1 MTLQV
6 GVYLTP
12 TFALLEGGLTVNEAI
27 LKKISEIIIEYAKN
41 QDVIEY
47 NQVSKKLGGVITPI
61 RLNEPLGEISLR
73 CIKHGY
79 PPLSAIVVNH
89 DTRLP
94 GEGFFTWV
102 AAKMGYPTL
111 PPSKWDEFFTEQKA
125 SVFSC
130 DDWVAFLD
138 KAFSLQNN
146 KVVNSNTINLNDIL
160 KTKNYLKG
168 KRTKYYILTVKAF
181 LDTHQ
186 HGPFQYHVLVLDQ
199 DKLVNKSTIEDLTK
213 KQLLTPAKRKGLQ
226 LLFNYDSTIKNDDIT
241 MMHYKPDR
249 PGEEL
254 WEKEQKNSLEPLF
267 FEERSLFF
275 KNIVDN
281 DIDSERAQEE
291 SYYKDGKTIEYFG
304 TRYERNPVNRAKAI
318 EIHGVTCKACGFNF
332 ENVYGERGKDFIE
345 VHHVKPLHTIGA
357 ETEINP
363 ETDLVP
369 VCSNCHR
376 MIHRKKNDVLTI
388 QELKGLLK
396 VQCSQ

>member
-12 TFALLEGGLTVNEAI
+12 TFPLLEGSLSVNEAI

-47 NQVSKKLGGVITPI
+47 NQVSKKLGEVITPI
-61 RLNEPLGEISLR
+61 RFNEPLGEISLR

-89 DTRLP
+89 DTKLP

-102 AAKMGYPTL
+102 AAKMGYPNV
-111 PPSKWDEFFTEQKA
+111 PASKWDDFFTEQKDK
-125 SVFSC
+125 VFNC
-130 DDWVAFLD
+130 NDWSAFLD

-146 KVVNSNTINLNDIL
+146 KVVNSNKINLNDIL
-160 KTKNYLKG
+160 KAKNYLKG

-181 LDTHQ
+181 FDTQ
-186 HGPFQYHVLVLDQ
+186 KHGPFQYHVLVLDQ

-213 KQLLTPAKRKGLQ
+213 KQILTPAKRKGLQ
-226 LLFNYDSTIKNDDIT
+226 LLFNYASTINNDDIT

-275 KNIVDN
+275 KHIVDN

-318 EIHGVTCKACGFNF
+318 EIHGVTCKVC
-332 ENVYGERGKDFIE
+332 GERGKDFIE
-345 VHHVKPLHTIGA
+345 VHHVKPLHTIGE
-357 ETEINP
+357 ETAINP

-369 VCSNCHR
+369 VSSNCHR
-376 MIHRKKNDVLTI
+376 MIHRKKNNVLTI
-388 QELKGLLK
+388 QELKGLVMAHNNFK
-396 VQCSQ
+396 SHK